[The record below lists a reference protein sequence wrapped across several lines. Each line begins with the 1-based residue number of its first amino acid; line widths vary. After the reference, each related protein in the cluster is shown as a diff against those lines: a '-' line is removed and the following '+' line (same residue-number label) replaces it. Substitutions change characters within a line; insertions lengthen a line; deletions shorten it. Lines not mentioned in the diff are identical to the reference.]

1 MYIEI
6 PTNLITFISYLIA
19 HIKNLIFSTGL
30 VFGITYILDKE
41 FSWLAVAIVYASL
54 SFVYIPIRNYLHKK
68 VEDYLK
74 ILNDGAE

>member
-1 MYIEI
+1 MYITTLQKI
-6 PTNLITFISYLIA
+6 GYAIGITIA
-19 HIKNLIFSTGL
+19 HIKNLIFSIGL

-41 FSWLAVAIVYASL
+41 FSWLAVAIVYANL

-74 ILNDGAE
+74 ILDDGVE

>member
-6 PTNLITFISYLIA
+6 PINLTTFISYLIA
-19 HIKNLIFSTGL
+19 HIKNLIFSIGL

-74 ILNDGAE
+74 ILNDGVE